1 MKSPDSCDVD
11 LLSYKVHIFLILKV
25 LVEFDHVRVVDHL
38 QDLHLGL
45 EALPVLDLRALD
57 RLDGSS
63 LPVLSVSSGRHLS
76 ICPFTEC
83 LKITQIK
90 FLTVFSDETYLFLTP
105 VDLVNCALVL

>member
-1 MKSPDSCDVD
+1 MRSHDNCDVD
-11 LLSYKVHIFLILKV
+11 LLSDKVDILLILKV
-25 LVEFDHVRVVDHL
+25 LVKFDHVRVVDHL

-45 EALPVLDLRALD
+45 EALPVLDLRALA

-76 ICPFTEC
+76 VCSFTKR
-83 LKITQIK
+83 LKITRIK
-90 FLTVFSDETYLFLTP
+90 FLIVFSDETYLFLTP